1 MMMANIMGAL
11 KSKTMW
17 FSVVLVVLG
26 ALMDSSAYLKDIIP
40 PQYFSLIM
48 IAIGVICAILRM
60 VTTQPLSAK

>member
-1 MMMANIMGAL
+1 MMANIMGAL

-17 FSVVLVVLG
+17 FSVLLVLFG
-26 ALMDSSAYLKDIIP
+26 ALMDNSVYLKDLIP

-48 IAIGVICAILRM
+48 IFIGVIVATLRM

>member
-1 MMMANIMGAL
+1 MANIMGAL

-17 FSVVLVVLG
+17 FSVLLVLFG
-26 ALMDSSAYLKDIIP
+26 ALMDNSVYLKDLIP

-48 IAIGVICAILRM
+48 ILIGVIVATLRM

>member
-1 MMMANIMGAL
+1 MMANMMGAL

-17 FSVVLVVLG
+17 FSVLLVLFG
-26 ALMDSSAYLKDIIP
+26 ALMDNSVYLKDLIP

-48 IAIGVICAILRM
+48 ILIGVIVATLRM

>member
-1 MMMANIMGAL
+1 MMANFMGAL

-17 FSVVLVVLG
+17 FSVLLVLLG
-26 ALMDSSAYLKDIIP
+26 ALMDSSAYLRDVIP

-48 IAIGVICAILRM
+48 IAIGIIMAILRM

>member
-1 MMMANIMGAL
+1 MMANIMGAL

-17 FSVVLVVLG
+17 FSVLLVLFG
-26 ALMDSSAYLKDIIP
+26 ALMDNSVYLKDLIP

-48 IAIGVICAILRM
+48 ILIGVIVATLRM